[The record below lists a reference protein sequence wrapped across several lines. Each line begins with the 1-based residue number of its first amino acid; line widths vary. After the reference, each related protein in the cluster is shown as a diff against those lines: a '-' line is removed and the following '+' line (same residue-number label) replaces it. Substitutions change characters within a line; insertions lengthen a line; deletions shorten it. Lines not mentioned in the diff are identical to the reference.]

1 VPQIMGFDRKI
12 KLNWLEQT
20 AWRASTTDDIKEIRS
35 SIEEYLEKEIK
46 GAVAKRKTTTIL
58 FRIWVQIP
66 EEHEEMQKR
75 ALKMLPNC
83 QLQERIALH
92 WGMAALAYPFF
103 RDLASICGRLLSLQN
118 EISNKQITRRMAEL
132 WGDKETVNTSSYRIV
147 RSLVDWGV
155 LADTEKKGFYKAAP
169 RLPLG
174 EGMQLWLLEALLRSG
189 EVSSVPVEQLFKLP
203 QGFPFELDLPYSK
216 LRQCKNFEIQR
227 QSLDLEMVSVRE
239 L

>member
-1 VPQIMGFDRKI
+1 MPQIMGFDRKI

-58 FRIWVQIP
+58 FRIWVLVHR
-66 EEHEEMQKR
+66 EHEDMQKR
-75 ALKMLPNC
+75 ALKMLSNC

-92 WGMAALAYPFF
+92 WGMTTLAYPFF

-118 EISNKQITRRMAEL
+118 EISNKQIKRRMAEL
-132 WGDKETVNTSSYRIV
+132 WGDTETVSTSSYRIV

-155 LADTEKKGFYKAAP
+155 LSETGKRGFYKAAP

-203 QGFPFELDLPYSK
+203 QGFPFALDLHYSK
-216 LRQCKNFEIQR
+216 LRQSENFEVHR

>member
-1 VPQIMGFDRKI
+1 MPQIMGFDRKI

-92 WGMAALAYPFF
+92 WGMTTLAYPFL
-103 RDLASICGRLLSLQN
+103 DLASICGRLLFAKRNIQ
-118 EISNKQITRRMAEL
+118 Q
-132 WGDKETVNTSSYRIV
+132 
-147 RSLVDWGV
+147 
-155 LADTEKKGFYKAAP
+155 AD
-169 RLPLG
+169 
-174 EGMQLWLLEALLRSG
+174 
-189 EVSSVPVEQLFKLP
+189 
-203 QGFPFELDLPYSK
+203 
-216 LRQCKNFEIQR
+216 
-227 QSLDLEMVSVRE
+227 
-239 L
+239 